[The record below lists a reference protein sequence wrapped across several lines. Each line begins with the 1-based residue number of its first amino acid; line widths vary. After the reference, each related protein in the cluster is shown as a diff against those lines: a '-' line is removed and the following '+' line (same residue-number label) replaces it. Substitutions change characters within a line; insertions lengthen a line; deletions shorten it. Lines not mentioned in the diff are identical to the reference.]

1 MNNDDKVADL
11 HKQTKN
17 SSAVWLQYVS
27 KIKCEA
33 NRSKLFVFTE
43 AEDDCRYYIERIK
56 EYTNFKDDEYI
67 VKFPCSGKKAV
78 LDTMKKI
85 QEDKKNK
92 VIKKCFFIDMD
103 FDERQVENEE
113 LYETPCYAIENFYIS
128 NKVFGKI
135 LCHEFMMNTDDDD
148 YKKCM
153 KDYSIRKSEFHKE
166 TLLFNAWCAC
176 GKEACGKE
184 QKYDLCLSG
193 FSIKK
198 FFKHITLETI
208 ETTNEINLETIKE
221 KFPKINLEINDEKLN
236 KKSKLLKK
244 NPEYYFRGKFE
255 LEFLKSILNFLA
267 NKNTS
272 DLYLKN
278 QISKNKN
285 IQDILSRY
293 SKHADTPR
301 CLVDFLEK
309 YKLEI

>member
-1 MNNDDKVADL
+1 MNNDDKVTDL

-17 SSAVWLQYVS
+17 PSAVWLQYAS
-27 KIKCEA
+27 KIKYRE
-33 NRSKLFVFTE
+33 NRNKLFVFTE

-56 EYTNFKDDEYI
+56 EYTDFKDDEYI

-78 LDTMKKI
+78 LYTMEKI
-85 QEDKKNK
+85 QKDKRSKA
-92 VIKKCFFIDMD
+92 IKKCFFIDMD

-153 KDYSIRKSEFHKE
+153 KDYSIRKNEFHKE

-176 GKEACGKE
+176 GKE
-184 QKYDLCLSG
+184 QKYDLGLSG
-193 FSIKK
+193 FKIEK
-198 FFKHITLETI
+198 FFNHITLEKI
-208 ETTNEINLETIKE
+208 EVKNTINLDTIIKN
-221 KFPKINLEINDEKLN
+221 FPKINSVINDEKIQQ
-236 KKSKLLKK
+236 KSELLRK

-267 NKNTS
+267 NKDES

>member
-1 MNNDDKVADL
+1 MNNDDKVTKL

-33 NRSKLFVFTE
+33 RSKLFVFTE

-78 LDTMKKI
+78 LDTMEKI
-85 QEDKKNK
+85 QKDKRSKA
-92 VIKKCFFIDMD
+92 IKKCFFIDMD

-153 KDYSIRKSEFHKE
+153 KDYSIRKNEFHKE
-166 TLLFNAWCAC
+166 ILLLNAWCAY
-176 GKEACGKE
+176 GKEE
-184 QKYDLCLSG
+184 KYDLGLSG

-198 FFKHITLETI
+198 FFKHITLEKI
-208 ETTNEINLETIKE
+208 ETKNEINLETIKKE
-221 KFPKINLEINDEKLN
+221 FPKINLEINDEKI
-236 KKSKLLKK
+236 KQKSELLRK

-267 NKNTS
+267 NKDES

-301 CLVDFLEK
+301 CLVDFLKK